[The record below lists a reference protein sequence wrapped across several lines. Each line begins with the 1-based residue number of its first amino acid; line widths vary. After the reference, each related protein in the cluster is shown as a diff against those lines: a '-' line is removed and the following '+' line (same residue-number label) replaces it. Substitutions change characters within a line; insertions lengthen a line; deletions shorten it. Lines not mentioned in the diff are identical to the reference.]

1 MSNRRESCNRSYRAQ
16 GNVGPE
22 SEVSAFVIGFL
33 NYHSHVSISISSHDG
48 LIATESMISINFETK
63 TVYNIWRRLIF
74 VNLVRRERVFFFL
87 QGMVLS
93 MYIFGPVS
101 TLVHIMWCGRQ
112 LELSR
117 EFGLDW
123 RGNSQVSSWRSG
135 LLLDWFQLSDV
146 IWLQSGKS
154 IPVNSLD
161 LLAISYN
168 YGLSMNDVRTGALCD
183 LELPLTM
190 GCPTW
195 LFPGNLAPG
204 ILQEV
209 ESSVELGTHLILSLC
224 LSSAICVICLFSRPR
239 LK

>member
-1 MSNRRESCNRSYRAQ
+1 M
-16 GNVGPE
+16 
-22 SEVSAFVIGFL
+22 
-33 NYHSHVSISISSHDG
+33 
-48 LIATESMISINFETK
+48 
-63 TVYNIWRRLIF
+63 
-74 VNLVRRERVFFFL
+74 
-87 QGMVLS
+87 
-93 MYIFGPVS
+93 
-101 TLVHIMWCGRQ
+101 
-112 LELSR
+112 
-117 EFGLDW
+117 
-123 RGNSQVSSWRSG
+123 
-135 LLLDWFQLSDV
+135 